1 MTREE
6 MVDLTEFIAIA
17 CPQQK
22 INRATAVAWFEIIGH
37 LDFAEARNA
46 VIAVKHSKAFVDTSD
61 IIAEADRASRRHAH
75 PSERTVAEAL
85 GRSDVPA
92 IGAGRTDPTPE
103 YLAAKADMD
112 RRQRERDQSLYLAS
126 REAQRRAQDW
136 INFKLSGK
144 FPPQAEFTGEPAPQW
159 RQLPADPPELRA
171 WLVRQAMQETGG

>member
-6 MVDLTEFIAIA
+6 MTQLTEFIAIA

-22 INRATAVAWFEIIGH
+22 INRATAVAWFEIIGD
-37 LDFAEARNA
+37 LDFGAARNA
-46 VIAVKHSKAFVDTSD
+46 VIAVKHSQAFVDPSD
-61 IIAEADRASRRHAH
+61 IIREVEHSSRRHAH

-85 GRSDVPA
+85 GQPAVPA
-92 IGAGRTDPTPE
+92 IGAARTDPTPE

-136 INFKLSGK
+136 INYKLGGR
-144 FPPQAEFTGEPAPQW
+144 FPAQAEFTGEPAPQW
-159 RQLPADPPELRA
+159 RQLPGDPPELRA
-171 WLVRQAMQETGG
+171 WLARQAMQEASG